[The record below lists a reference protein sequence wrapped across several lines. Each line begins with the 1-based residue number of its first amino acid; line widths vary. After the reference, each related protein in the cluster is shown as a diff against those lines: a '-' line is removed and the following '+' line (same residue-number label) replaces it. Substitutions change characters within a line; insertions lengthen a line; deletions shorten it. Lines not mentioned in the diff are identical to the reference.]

1 MEKKRIVWIDD
12 DINTKLLKGFVDEFE
27 EKNFEVIKIETINNL
42 LPILKI
48 EAEKSLSAII
58 VDIAMPP
65 GHLDFRE
72 TRGGLRTGIVVI
84 KELLKEDSLKSI
96 PIIVFTN
103 VNDEVVKVFCKD
115 RSIPYLRKEDYFYNK
130 FILEIEEIIKK

>member
-1 MEKKRIVWIDD
+1 MERIKQLLSCCV
-12 DINTKLLKGFVDEFE
+12 INL
-27 EKNFEVIKIETINNL
+27 N
-42 LPILKI
+42 PAILKI
-48 EAEKSLSAII
+48 EAEKSLSAIL

-103 VNDEVVKVFCKD
+103 VDDVAVNDFCKD
-115 RSIPYLRKEDYFYNK
+115 RSIPYLRKEDYFSDK
-130 FILEIEEIIKK
+130 FVVEIDKIINPSKK